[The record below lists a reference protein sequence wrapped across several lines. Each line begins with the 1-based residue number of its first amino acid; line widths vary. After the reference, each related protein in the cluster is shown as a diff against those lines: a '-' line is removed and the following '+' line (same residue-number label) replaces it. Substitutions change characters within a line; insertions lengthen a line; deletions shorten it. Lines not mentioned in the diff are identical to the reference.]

1 MVKENSLLSTPWHAG
16 RRLYVSYT
24 FSSAQLGSMGGSSTL
39 EELLPCPRA
48 RGTGVTGRSRHRRS
62 RSIPTSIHIP
72 NVKRR
77 LASDMGSTNC
87 RCAAHLPFD

>member
-1 MVKENSLLSTPWHAG
+1 MVKENRLLSTPWQTLTIPTLSPPHNLGAWEAP
-16 RRLYVSYT
+16 RRWRSCCRALGLE
-24 FSSAQLGSMGGSSTL
+24 AQVA
-39 EELLPCPRA
+39 PD
-48 RGTGVTGRSRHRRS
+48 RRS
-62 RSIPTSIHIP
+62 RSISTSIHIP